1 MKPHHKAILLVLG
14 CLSVVLILPILMAV
28 YWHIFLVCIIIAS
41 FGLSIGLV
49 VVFTYMEIKDMEIK
63 GELEYEQKTNENL
76 TYGFSEYQK
85 RFYYNALKSLRG
97 EK

>member
-1 MKPHHKAILLVLG
+1 MKSHHKAILLVLG
-14 CLSVVLILPILMAV
+14 CLSAVLILPILMAV
-28 YWHIFLVCIIIAS
+28 YWHIFLVCVIIAS

-49 VVFTYMEIKDMEIK
+49 VVFTYMEIK

>member
-14 CLSVVLILPILMAV
+14 CLIVTMILPVLLAV
-28 YWHIFLVCIIIAS
+28 YWHFFIIGVIIAS
-41 FGLSIGLV
+41 FGLSIGIV
-49 VVFTYMEIKDMEIK
+49 VVFTYIDIKN
-63 GELEYEQKTNENL
+63 ELEWEQKTNENL

-85 RFYYNALKSLRG
+85 RFYYNCLKYLRG